1 MRVEKIV
8 RKDVLGLRAEETIDA
23 GWRRMREHRLPA
35 LHVTDPTG
43 RLVGQLTERDLLARV
58 APCRS
63 SRWWA
68 MISGATDRLAADY
81 MKAVGLTVGDVMA
94 VTPLTTIAPDATIQE
109 AAALMRRHD
118 IAALPVVAD
127 DVCIGIVTRADIL
140 DHLSWPT
147 AAPPGTGGDVELER
161 AMREGIE
168 SEAWASRH
176 PITVE
181 AHNGVIR
188 LTGVAGS
195 PIERAALLAMAR
207 SLAGCVGVEDRL
219 VVRLRTGPCHAAPV
233 I

>member
-8 RKDVLGLRAEETIDA
+8 RKDVLGLRTDETLDVA
-23 GWRRMREHRLPA
+23 WRRMRDHAVLA
-35 LHVTDPTG
+35 LHVTDSTG
-43 RLVGQLTERDLLARV
+43 RLVGQLSERDLLARM

-68 MISGATDRLAADY
+68 MVSGATDRLAADY
-81 MKAVGLTVGDVMA
+81 MRTVGLIVGDVM
-94 VTPLTTIAPDATIQE
+94 TTSPLRTIAHDATIEE
-109 AAALMRRHD
+109 AAALMRRD
-118 IAALPVVAD
+118 DVAVVPVIAD
-127 DVCIGIVTRADIL
+127 DTCIGIVTRADVL

-147 AAPPGTGGDVELER
+147 PTIPGPVQDAELER

-168 SEAWASRH
+168 SESWASSH

-181 AHNGVIR
+181 AHHGVIR

-207 SLAGCVGVEDRL
+207 SLGSAGVEDRL
-219 VVRLRTGPCHAAPV
+219 IVLSRTGRHHTAPV